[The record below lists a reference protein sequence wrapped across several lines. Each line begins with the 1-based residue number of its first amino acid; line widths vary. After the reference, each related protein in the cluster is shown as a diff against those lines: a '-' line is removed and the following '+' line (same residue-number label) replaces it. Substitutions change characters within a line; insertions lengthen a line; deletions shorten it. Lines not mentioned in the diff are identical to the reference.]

1 MNSDKQ
7 VVVAQNIASGT
18 LLGLVKAFNADLFQ
32 DDSGVPHISLWRDG
46 HLETWPLDSHE
57 FESVLG
63 YLYYRQFGKAISTN
77 GLKDCI
83 NTLRGRA
90 RFEGEV
96 RDVHLRVGRFGEK
109 YYLDLCNACWQVVEI
124 GPDGWQIIADPPI
137 RFRRTSSTR
146 PLPVPYSGQSL
157 NALLQF
163 VNIDPLDWPLVIVW
177 LIECLRPETPFPLLE
192 IGGLQGSAKSTTQ
205 MILRRM
211 IDPNK
216 VDLRASPR
224 CLGDLEI
231 NAVNNWM
238 VSLNNVSY
246 LAGEKQDA
254 LCAMSTGGGFSR
266 RALYT
271 NAGETVCEVKR
282 PVVLNGIER
291 LVTRQDLIDRTIH
304 LELPEIIADR
314 RLSET
319 ALNESFASWY
329 PWLLGALLD
338 IFSAA
343 LRELPTV
350 RLRDLPRMA
359 DYVLLG
365 EATSRAL
372 GWDLS
377 FVELYETRKLDAIRE
392 ALDASPVAV
401 ALEKFM
407 ADKGAWEGTVGDL
420 YDILS
425 GLTNNRSG
433 WPLSPKGLKGKLKRD
448 KPALESLGIFL
459 TFPSQR
465 TCNGYK
471 VVIIKDVGFAG
482 SQCALPASVI
492 AGHEQSIIGDSP

>member
-32 DDSGVPHISLWRDG
+32 DDSGVPYISLWRDG
-46 HLETWPLDSHE
+46 HLETWPLDSRE

-63 YLYYRQFGKAISTN
+63 HLYYRQLGKPVSTN
-77 GLKDCI
+77 RLKDSI
-83 NTLRGRA
+83 NMLRGRA

-96 RDVHLRVGRFGEK
+96 RDVHLRVGSFGEK
-109 YYLDLCNACWQVVEI
+109 YYLDLCNDCWQVVEI
-124 GPDGWQIIADPPI
+124 GADGWRIVADPPI

-146 PLPVPYSGQSL
+146 PLPVPCSGQPL
-157 NALLQF
+157 DALLHF
-163 VNIDPLDWPLVIVW
+163 VNIDPQDWPLVVVW
-177 LIECLRPETPFPLLE
+177 LLECLRPETPFPLLE

-205 MILRRM
+205 SFLRRM

-216 VDLRASPR
+216 VDLRAAPR
-224 CLGDLEI
+224 HLEDLEI
-231 NAVNNWM
+231 NAVNNWI
-238 VSLNNVSY
+238 VSLNNVSN
-246 LAGEKQDA
+246 LAGDKQDA
-254 LCAMSTGGGFSR
+254 LCGMSTGGGFSR
-266 RALYT
+266 RTLYT
-271 NAGETVCEVKR
+271 NVEETVCEVKR

-304 LELPEIIADR
+304 LELPEIFADR

-319 ALNESFASWY
+319 ALNESFTSWH

-343 LRELPTV
+343 LRELPAV
-350 RLRDLPRMA
+350 SLRNLPRMA
-359 DYVLLG
+359 DYVILG

-377 FVELYETRKLDAIRE
+377 FTGLYEARKLDAIRE

-407 ADKGAWEGTVGDL
+407 ADKGAWDGTVGDL

-425 GLTNNRSG
+425 EITNHRSG

-465 TCNGYK
+465 TRDGYK
-471 VVIIKDVGFAG
+471 VAIIKDVGFED
-482 SQCALPASVI
+482 SQCALPAPAVV
-492 AGHEQSIIGDSP
+492 AHEQFMTGDSP